1 MEQKRKLSQTDV
13 RKLPDGNHNFGDGLY
28 LRVYGN
34 SRTWAIRLQVKGKRT
49 IRGLGSAMEITLGQA
64 RIECARQRAAMLAGD
79 MQTKSQKNRKEESKK
94 KALFKDVWEQA
105 VDARARVAQWKT
117 DAQYHQWRQSITDHA
132 LPYLGNLPVADID
145 RKDIL
150 CVLEPIWDKMPST
163 ATKVRNRLEIV
174 FDWCIREGFR
184 EKENPARWKGQ
195 IEFDLPSLHSKI
207 GQKHHEAPTLLE
219 LQTAAPRLLET
230 GTGKCALF
238 GILTACRVSEFLKAQ
253 WNEVDFKKRVWSVPP
268 ERRKDKKPF
277 PHRVPLSDQ
286 AIKLL
291 RSIPQESEY
300 IFKGRVAKTYSL
312 DSCRKMLRDVICR
325 PVTAHGC
332 RSTFRDWCAEHGVD
346 HIVAEK
352 CLMHSTGDAVVQ
364 AYQRSDMLEQR
375 RGVMQK
381 WADAVFE
388 QVK

>member
-28 LRVYGN
+28 LRVSGN

-150 CVLEPIWDKMPST
+150 CVLEPIWEKMPST

-174 FDWCIREGFR
+174 FV
-184 EKENPARWKGQ
+184 
-195 IEFDLPSLHSKI
+195 DLPSLHSKI

-332 RSTFRDWCAEHGVD
+332 RSTFRDWCAENGVD

-364 AYQRSDMLEQR
+364 AYQRSDMLDHR
-375 RGVMQK
+375 RVVMQK